1 MTFQLEL
8 KKLKRTGFFPAILGG
23 GLIAAAFPI
32 LNTAARPEMFISQPL
47 PALDILMNANSQMI
61 VMLNLCLAVIG
72 ACMIYHTEFS
82 GNAMQKMESLPVSV
96 GKLFFDKT
104 AILLIALFA
113 ALLIEHMAL
122 AFCALYWF
130 PEQSGLFTALLK
142 NLEYSFALLI
152 PPCIILMIF
161 SSLCRNMWITLGAG
175 VICIF
180 TVSVLPTDNRILS
193 FFPFSLPF
201 QTMAGAEDANWIFA
215 TLAGCAAEI
224 VLAVLAE
231 SVILKVRRHCA

>member
-47 PALDILMNANSQMI
+47 PALDILVNANSQMI

-72 ACMIYHTEFS
+72 ACMLYHTEFS

-113 ALLIEHMAL
+113 SLLIEHIAL

-142 NLEYSFALLI
+142 DLEYSFALLI

-201 QTMAGAEDANWIFA
+201 QTLAGAGDANWIFV

-231 SVILKVRRHCA
+231 AVILKVGRRCA

>member
-201 QTMAGAEDANWIFA
+201 QTLAGAEDANWIFV

-231 SVILKVRRHCA
+231 AVILKVRRHCA

>member
-113 ALLIEHMAL
+113 SLLIEHIAL

-142 NLEYSFALLI
+142 DLEYSFALLI

-201 QTMAGAEDANWIFA
+201 QTLAGAGDANWIFV

-231 SVILKVRRHCA
+231 AVILKVGRRCA

>member
-180 TVSVLPTDNRILS
+180 TVIVLPTDNRILS

-201 QTMAGAEDANWIFA
+201 QTLAGAEDANWIFV

-231 SVILKVRRHCA
+231 AVILKVRRHCA

>member
-47 PALDILMNANSQMI
+47 PALDILVNANSQMI

-72 ACMIYHTEFS
+72 ACMLYHTEFS

-113 ALLIEHMAL
+113 SLLIEHMAL

-201 QTMAGAEDANWIFA
+201 QTLAGAEDANWIFV

-231 SVILKVRRHCA
+231 AVILKVRRHCA

>member
-201 QTMAGAEDANWIFA
+201 QTLAGAGDANWIFV

-231 SVILKVRRHCA
+231 AVILKVGRRCA

>member
-32 LNTAARPEMFISQPL
+32 LNTAARPEMFISRPL

-201 QTMAGAEDANWIFA
+201 QTLAGAEDANWIFV

-231 SVILKVRRHCA
+231 AVILKVRRHCA

>member
-32 LNTAARPEMFISQPL
+32 LNTAARPEMFISRPL

-82 GNAMQKMESLPVSV
+82 GNAMQKMESLPVGV

-201 QTMAGAEDANWIFA
+201 QTLAGAEDANWIFV

-231 SVILKVRRHCA
+231 AVILKVRRHCA

>member
-23 GLIAAAFPI
+23 GAIAALFPL
-32 LNTAARPEMFISQPL
+32 LNTAARPEMFTGQPL
-47 PALDILMNANSQMI
+47 PALDILMNANGQMI
-61 VMLNLCLAVIG
+61 IMLNLCLAAIG
-72 ACMIYHTEFS
+72 ACILYHTEFS
-82 GNAMQKMESLPVSV
+82 GNAIQKMESLPVSA

-104 AILLIALFA
+104 VILMIALLA
-113 ALLIEHMAL
+113 ALVIEHIAL

-130 PEQSGLFTALLK
+130 PEQSGLFTALFK
-142 NLEYSFALLI
+142 NLEYTFALMI

-201 QTMAGAEDANWIFA
+201 QTLAGAEDSTWIFA

-224 VLAVLAE
+224 VLTVLAE
-231 SVILKVRRHCA
+231 AILLKVRRRYA

>member
-32 LNTAARPEMFISQPL
+32 LNTAARPEMFMSQPL

-175 VICIF
+175 VIWVF
-180 TVSVLPTDNRILS
+180 QNLKNLVAPNRNITI
-193 FFPFSLPF
+193 
-201 QTMAGAEDANWIFA
+201 QIE
-215 TLAGCAAEI
+215 
-224 VLAVLAE
+224 
-231 SVILKVRRHCA
+231 